1 VHSIAQHSKIL
12 RNTYMISRR
21 SAANVM
27 EKHIHPVNSIEMGKR
42 KQSSIQDFIKFLVH
56 IGF

>member
-1 VHSIAQHSKIL
+1 MIA
-12 RNTYMISRR
+12 RR